1 LAKVDGRKF
10 NGGHPNSGRKPKAD
24 EITMI
29 QLMDATKAP
38 AEVWVKLAELV
49 GKGDSQ
55 AIKTWLSYRYG
66 QPKQQIDVSTDSA
79 SIVVWKEA

>member
-1 LAKVDGRKF
+1 MAR
-10 NGGHPNSGRKPKAD
+10 GGKRENAGRKPKAD

-29 QLMDATKAP
+29 QLMDAVRAP
-38 AEVWVKLAELV
+38 REMWEKLDERAMA
-49 GKGDSQ
+49 GDSL